1 MRIAVVSPPH
11 LAHGAVTIPEAD
23 VLVHAGDFCGRGT
36 LVELEAFAAFFRALP
51 HRHKILIAGN
61 HDWPLEREREQ
72 AEALLEGCG
81 YLRDG
86 AVTIDGVAFYGSP
99 WQPAFLGWAFNLDRG
114 EPLAAKWRAIPDD
127 TDVLIT
133 HGPPAGIGDLCSN
146 GDHAGCSDLLA
157 RVREVKPRYHLFGH
171 IHEGYG
177 VYPEGETTFVNA
189 SICTA
194 SYQPTQAPI
203 VVEL

>member
-1 MRIAVVSPPH
+1 MQTMTVTSPSREKKWSVLCGACAQARQSSIPSNWTSDKAASGVDPCEA
-11 LAHGAVTIPEAD
+11 LAD
-23 VLVHAGDFCGRGT
+23 RCGNCAN
-36 LVELEAFAAFFRALP
+36 ELD
-51 HRHKILIAGN
+51 K
-61 HDWPLEREREQ
+61 PLERDREQ
-72 AEALLEGCG
+72 AEALLDGCG

-86 AVTIDGVAFYGSP
+86 AVTIEGVAFYGSP

-114 EPLAAKWRAIPDD
+114 EALAAKWRAIPDD

-203 VVEL
+203 VVDL